1 MILLWTPCRSSRSRQ
16 HSVILSTSDNS
27 KHLLYHT
34 RSRFFDKLLDLLKWY
49 LQWAI
54 RVKAKKSCLSLLG
67 DIPVPKH
74 NHRRTSLTGI
84 IIALFVLCIL
94 SIVVAVIVAR
104 KWIYSKRKKTE
115 KADFEFRDLDA
126 LSVSSVEL
134 YGKKTCFGR
143 CGSIW
148 SSRKAEERMPLF
160 RDTQLY
166 TL

>member
-1 MILLWTPCRSSRSRQ
+1 M
-16 HSVILSTSDNS
+16 
-27 KHLLYHT
+27 
-34 RSRFFDKLLDLLKWY
+34 
-49 LQWAI
+49 
-54 RVKAKKSCLSLLG
+54 SLLG

-84 IIALFVLCIL
+84 IVALFVLCIF
-94 SIVVAVIVAR
+94 
-104 KWIYSKRKKTE
+104 YSKRKKTE

-134 YGKKTCFGR
+134 YGRKTCFGR

>member
-1 MILLWTPCRSSRSRQ
+1 MS
-16 HSVILSTSDNS
+16 
-27 KHLLYHT
+27 
-34 RSRFFDKLLDLLKWY
+34 F
-49 LQWAI
+49 
-54 RVKAKKSCLSLLG
+54 LG

-74 NHRRTSLTGI
+74 NRRRTSLTGI

-94 SIVVAVIVAR
+94 LIVVAVIVAR
-104 KWIYSKRKKTE
+104 KWIYGKRKKTE

-134 YGKKTCFGR
+134 YGRKACFGR